1 MRSAALF
8 PILENPGKPGNPPLV
23 GIARLASEGESLREG
38 PNVEYFTLPAKSL
51 LNRCVSGRQMPF
63 TWTINPYR
71 GCEFGCRYCYARY
84 THEFMDLD
92 PSEFE
97 DKIYAKAHT
106 AELLR
111 RDLRKVDPTQSIAI
125 GTATDP
131 YQPAERRF
139 GRTRAILE
147 VFAEGKGRNLS
158 ITTKS
163 DLIVRDLPLL
173 TELKRSNVLHVNMT
187 ITTLDAGL
195 ARLLEPRAPRP
206 DLRLAAVKQLAQ
218 AGIRVGVFP
227 NPVLPLITDSEESLD
242 RVAKAAAEAG
252 AGYFS
257 GGLLFLMPS

>member
-1 MRSAALF
+1 MAGLGCRCPVVARLSLANRRRKDENRRMLLF
-8 PILENPGKPGNPPLV
+8 ASSPEPELSLNKNRLV
-23 GIARLASEGESLREG
+23 GIAKLAAQSEVLESKRA
-38 PNVEYFTLPAKSL
+38 VKYFEIPVRSL
-51 LNRCVSGRQMPF
+51 LNRTKPGMPF
-63 TWTINPYR
+63 EWAINPYR

-84 THEFMDLD
+84 THEFMELD
-92 PSEFE
+92 PAEFE
-97 DKIYAKAHT
+97 DRIYAKAHT

-111 RDLRKVDPTQSIAI
+111 RDLRKVVPEQSIAI

-163 DLIVRDLPLL
+163 DLIVRDAPLL

-187 ITTLDAGL
+187 ITTLDSGL

-206 DLRLAAVKQLAQ
+206 DLRLAAVAQLAQ
-218 AGIRVGVFP
+218 AGV
-227 NPVLPLITDSEESLD
+227 
-242 RVAKAAAEAG
+242 
-252 AGYFS
+252 
-257 GGLLFLMPS
+257 